1 MTRARLIGLFLATA
15 AFTGAGS
22 ALAQDYDYDA
32 DGVRVYT
39 DDSDAAIDDR
49 VRFSLERALGD
60 RAEDIAVRTVDGIV
74 YLSGWV
80 PSETE
85 RRIAHDAV
93 YDVDGVEGLR
103 IGKLYAHTYYD
114 DDRY

>member
-1 MTRARLIGLFLATA
+1 MTRVRLIGLFFAAA

-22 ALAQDYDYDA
+22 ALAQDYDD
-32 DGVRVYT
+32 DGVRVYS

-49 VRFSLERALGD
+49 VRFSLERALGE
-60 RAEDIAVRTVDGIV
+60 RAEDISVRTVDGIV
-74 YLSGWV
+74 YLSGFV

-93 YDVDGVEGLR
+93 YQVDGVDGLR
-103 IGKLYAHTYYD
+103 IGNLYAHTYYD